1 MRNIKVELSGTLAMP
16 QAVLPLALIESL
28 VLVLEAADTS
38 HAASVESALVL
49 ALVRRQQAHT
59 IILEEEISRQR
70 SSIIRKESKVG
81 YLASLELANV
91 GMTNRDE
98 RELALAF
105 NVVLLEAALVL
116 IATLEGQGALDKCVR
131 ALSRDR

>member
-28 VLVLEAADTS
+28 VLVLEATNTS